1 MTYPLPIGLVL
12 PGAQRWH
19 RANVI
24 MYALELGITPILLVR
39 PDEILSDEIPAS
51 TMVVQCSAIPSET
64 ELLTIAAELNK
75 YCSRWYVLA
84 LDDYIS
90 ETSALL
96 AQYAS
101 APSYPIASAHV
112 SFHKHLL
119 RQQWNKYCRMH
130 PEMPLQQVEF
140 ALYRND
146 EHTISSSGY
155 HSSNGGYIIKPD
167 AYSGSVG
174 VGFAETKNDV
184 QAGVASCADVL
195 AKETINPEMDGITID
210 QHVLVEQAIQRQEKL
225 AGCAEFTA
233 HYLSFA
239 GKHHLLG
246 IAEKTIHPSTFI
258 ETGHIFPSPS
268 FPKDLVE
275 ILEATTTALLDELQ
289 VQNTLSNWEYIV
301 TPDNCLVMVEGQ
313 LRPSGDHVMELMENA
328 YTVSPYTMLCKAF
341 KDGELDL
348 SFSVQ
353 QTSSIY

>member
-1 MTYPLPIGLVL
+1 
-12 PGAQRWH
+12 
-19 RANVI
+19 
-24 MYALELGITPILLVR
+24 
-39 PDEILSDEIPAS
+39 
-51 TMVVQCSAIPSET
+51 
-64 ELLTIAAELNK
+64 
-75 YCSRWYVLA
+75 
-84 LDDYIS
+84 
-90 ETSALL
+90 
-96 AQYAS
+96 
-101 APSYPIASAHV
+101 
-112 SFHKHLL
+112 
-119 RQQWNKYCRMH
+119 MH

-353 QTSSIY
+353 QTSSIYWLTPSICLSRILEVQFPADLPIGIHLHIDEPALKNAQNWQGPLSWYHRHISVITTATTAERCLHLCKEVLAQCILKGISADGAEQQASLLI